1 MAYQDCILEVEKAVG
16 RKLQLDEAEA
26 IFEAVQQREKY
37 ARANS
42 TLETVDAAI
51 MSSADELAKQIIRAA
66 KIEKRNAALQF
77 MRRAEAIDFVKTQ
90 FASKPELGMEALLNG
105 VNTAKVGARDSAA
118 ARQASL
124 LHDWMAGLVHD
135 LETSNVTH
143 ILSSGEF
150 DREISR
156 ALNSIDNPAV
166 PEYKG
171 LADVK
176 KTAEIIHKWQETI
189 RGAYNDHGA
198 AVDKMAGY
206 IVKQSH
212 DADKIRAAGK
222 DAWIANII
230 DKLDMARTFD
240 DGVDPVEMLGK
251 IFDNFAS
258 GYHMQTKGEITG
270 FKGGTMNLAKKAS
283 QDRVLHFKDADS
295 W

>member
-1 MAYQDCILEVEKAVG
+1 MGYQDCILEVEKAVG

-150 DREISR
+150 D
-156 ALNSIDNPAV
+156 
-166 PEYKG
+166 
-171 LADVK
+171 
-176 KTAEIIHKWQETI
+176 
-189 RGAYNDHGA
+189 
-198 AVDKMAGY
+198 
-206 IVKQSH
+206 
-212 DADKIRAAGK
+212 
-222 DAWIANII
+222 
-230 DKLDMARTFD
+230 
-240 DGVDPVEMLGK
+240 
-251 IFDNFAS
+251 
-258 GYHMQTKGEITG
+258 GEI
-270 FKGGTMNLAKKAS
+270 
-283 QDRVLHFKDADS
+283 
-295 W
+295 